1 MATFAQRTGAGILG
15 LFMAAGTAM
24 AQSKAPEPATLQAD
38 AQAGASLCKVKT
50 EDMLKFYRE
59 SAVHAV
65 RLDKDKIIASVLGEG
80 GKRSEVALDD
90 KTFAQ
95 LAMSAA
101 QIPQPGPQCPTVYWN
116 SKFVVY
122 ATCLYSPASCA
133 PPPAAPK

>member
-1 MATFAQRTGAGILG
+1 MSDFAKRAGAGMLA
-15 LFMAAGTAM
+15 LFVAAGTAM
-24 AQSKAPEPATLQAD
+24 AQTAAREPATLQQD
-38 AQAGASLCKVKT
+38 AKDGATLCKLKP
-50 EDMLKFYRE
+50 EDMLKAYRE

-65 RLDKDKIIASVLGEG
+65 RMDKGKIIASVPGEG

-101 QIPQPGPQCPTVYWN
+101 QIPQPGPQCPAVYWN

-122 ATCLYSPASCA
+122 ATCLYSPDSCKV
-133 PPPAAPK
+133 PAAAPR